1 MSQALFVSA
10 NRLKRDTAIGGSVD
24 DDLIRPYVYMAQQ
37 RWILPVLGTKLYDK
51 ISADIDAG
59 TVTGDYETLLNDY
72 IIPSTVQYSFVQ
84 LVPFLRLRFVNN
96 AVVVMNSEQSTAAT
110 YDDLKPLMDQALDMA
125 TFYRERL
132 IDYICNNST
141 LFPEYNTNTG
151 SRMPKSH
158 CLRPSIRT
166 TIARWLANRSVVPTA
181 ILLKHTWYQ
190 PTAGYA
196 RITNCGCKIVTQLQ
210 NANPSSVRRWRGFLV
225 LVNSADEEAISEK
238 TPIPMR

>member
-51 ISADIDAG
+51 LCTEVDAG
-59 TVTGDYETLLNDY
+59 TVTGDYATLLDTY
-72 IIPSTVQYSFVQ
+72 VIPSTVQYSFVQ

-110 YDDLKPLMDQALDMA
+110 FDDLKPLMDQALDMA

-132 IDYICNNST
+132 IDYLCENSS
-141 LFPEYNTNTG
+141 LFPEYTSNTG
-151 SRMPKSH
+151 ADLSPTTSNYTQGMNIDYVLGDD
-158 CLRPSIRT
+158 LRLQAFLTGAGIR
-166 TIARWLANRSVVPTA
+166 NR
-181 ILLKHTWYQ
+181 
-190 PTAGYA
+190 
-196 RITNCGCKIVTQLQ
+196 
-210 NANPSSVRRWRGFLV
+210 
-225 LVNSADEEAISEK
+225 
-238 TPIPMR
+238 

>member
-59 TVTGDYETLLNDY
+59 NVTGDYETLLNDY

-110 YDDLKPLMDQALDMA
+110 FDDLKPLMDQALDMA

-132 IDYICNNST
+132 IDYLCENSD
-141 LFPEYNTNTG
+141 LFPEYTSNTG
-151 SRMPKSH
+151 ADLSP
-158 CLRPSIRT
+158 T
-166 TIARWLANRSVVPTA
+166 RSNYTQGMNLDYNVTD
-181 ILLKHTWYQ
+181 LKLEAFLTG
-190 PTAGYA
+190 AGIKY
-196 RITNCGCKIVTQLQ
+196 R
-210 NANPSSVRRWRGFLV
+210 
-225 LVNSADEEAISEK
+225 
-238 TPIPMR
+238 

>member
-51 ISADIDAG
+51 ISDDIDAG
-59 TVTGDYETLLNDY
+59 TITGDYETLLNEY

-96 AVVVMNSEQSTAAT
+96 AVVVMNSEQSSAAT

-132 IDYICNNST
+132 IDYICNNSA
-141 LFPEYNTNTG
+141 LFPEYNSNTG
-151 SRMPKSH
+151 ADLSPTQNNYTQGMNLNFGNID
-158 CLRPSIRT
+158 LRYKAFLTGAGIR
-166 TIARWLANRSVVPTA
+166 W
-181 ILLKHTWYQ
+181 
-190 PTAGYA
+190 
-196 RITNCGCKIVTQLQ
+196 
-210 NANPSSVRRWRGFLV
+210 
-225 LVNSADEEAISEK
+225 
-238 TPIPMR
+238 

>member
-10 NRLKRDTAIGGSVD
+10 NRLKRDTAVGGSVD

-51 ISADIDAG
+51 ISDDIDAG
-59 TVTGDYETLLNDY
+59 TVTGVYETLLNDY

-132 IDYICNNST
+132 IDYICNNSADY
-141 LFPEYNTNTG
+141 PEYTTNTG
-151 SRMPKSH
+151 ADLSPTRNNYTQGMNLDYGGLD
-158 CLRPSIRT
+158 LRYEAFLTGAGIR
-166 TIARWLANRSVVPTA
+166 W
-181 ILLKHTWYQ
+181 
-190 PTAGYA
+190 
-196 RITNCGCKIVTQLQ
+196 
-210 NANPSSVRRWRGFLV
+210 
-225 LVNSADEEAISEK
+225 
-238 TPIPMR
+238 

>member
-10 NRLKRDTAIGGSVD
+10 NRLKRDTAVGGSVD

-51 ISADIDAG
+51 ISDDIDAG
-59 TVTGDYETLLNDY
+59 TVTGVYETLLNDY

-132 IDYICNNST
+132 IDYICNNSSDY
-141 LFPEYNTNTG
+141 PEYTTNTG
-151 SRMPKSH
+151 ADLSPTRNNYTQGMNLDYGGLD
-158 CLRPSIRT
+158 LRYEAFLTGAGIR
-166 TIARWLANRSVVPTA
+166 W
-181 ILLKHTWYQ
+181 
-190 PTAGYA
+190 
-196 RITNCGCKIVTQLQ
+196 
-210 NANPSSVRRWRGFLV
+210 
-225 LVNSADEEAISEK
+225 
-238 TPIPMR
+238 